1 MWPGLVA
8 LFSRLRFVRARRRLD
23 EEARRE
29 FDAHVELLAERYMRS
44 GLSPED
50 AHIAA
55 RRQFGNPT
63 VIREEL
69 YVMNGI
75 GWVDSLA
82 QDVRYAWRRL
92 RQSAGFSAVVVAT
105 LALGIGGTTAV
116 FSVVQAV
123 LLAPLPYDEPGRLVR
138 FYQQEPG
145 NPATRGYL
153 AGTHFTWLR
162 DHASSFEDVAALAN
176 YSETGLD
183 LVTGGHAQ
191 RLRVL
196 RVTSG
201 YFRTLRSS
209 PLRGREFD
217 RDDEV
222 GTRLVVLSDAL
233 WRTRFGGD
241 ASVIG
246 TTIQLSAE
254 QYEVAGIA
262 PQGCEDPIEGEVDAW
277 VPYTLAKDTYEENNS
292 LSAIGRLRNGVS
304 LEQARAELATLSLPL
319 KERWPAAR
327 LSAIDAFPLQEDL
340 VASSRGP
347 LYLLFVAVGLV
358 LLLVCVNVANLVL
371 ARATGRVHEFAI
383 QSALG
388 SSRGRLVR
396 QLFVE
401 SLLLAGIGGLLG
413 LALAGDGVKVLK
425 RLGGDAFP
433 RLDEVGFDPMVL
445 GFALLITVG
454 TAAVFGIAPAL
465 RFARISPSLA
475 LGQQSRSATGTRA
488 QGRLRSGLAAAQ
500 LALALTLLVGAG
512 VLLASFWRLQRVPL
526 GFRIERVLTFDV
538 NLPRARYDAGRR
550 ADFQEELARA
560 IEAIPGVTAAGGI
573 SRLPATGSFHPWNT
587 SIITGPLAGTS
598 VRRSA
603 GVNIQQRTIS
613 GNVFAALEIPVLAG
627 RTFDARDGVSA
638 PLHAVVSGN
647 FARHAFPGLPFEAVV
662 GQRIAAAG
670 RRLEIIGVVG
680 DVALDVY
687 GAPTSAVYHAHRQF
701 AADRNWALTQVVATE
716 LPADRVL
723 AAVRARVASLD
734 PELVVHRPAPMTQ
747 VADRGTG
754 REQFALFLMGAFATM
769 SLLLAAL
776 GLYGVLAYAVRQRTR
791 EMGIRMALGST
802 AAQVRRLVLR
812 QAAAVLGIGL
822 AVGIAGAAVLGRW
835 LTSLA
840 FEISPWDPRI
850 FLVTASLLTITALV
864 ATWLPAR
871 RASRMEPRIAMQQGE
886 CP

>member
-8 LFSRLRFVRARRRLD
+8 LFSRLGFVRARRRLD
-23 EEARRE
+23 EEARLE
-29 FDAHVELLAERYMRS
+29 FDAHVELLAERYIRS
-44 GLSPED
+44 GLSPDD

-55 RRQFGNPT
+55 RRQFGNAI

-75 GWVDSLA
+75 GWIDGLA

-123 LLAPLPYDEPGRLVR
+123 VLAPLPYDEPGRLVR

-145 NPATRGYL
+145 NPATRHYL

-183 LVTGGHAQ
+183 LVTGGPAQ

-196 RVTSG
+196 RVTSR

-209 PLRGREFD
+209 LRGREFT

-222 GTRLVVLSDAL
+222 GTRLVVLSDSI
-233 WRTRFGGD
+233 WRARFGGD
-241 ASVIG
+241 PSVIG

-254 QYEVAGIA
+254 QYEVAGVA
-262 PQGCEDPIEGEVDAW
+262 PHGCEDPIAGEVDAW
-277 VPYTLAKDTYEENNS
+277 VPYHLAKDTYEENNS
-292 LSAIGRLRNGVS
+292 LSAVGRLRNGVS

-319 KERWPAAR
+319 KERWPAVR

-388 SSRGRLVR
+388 SSRARLVR

-454 TAAVFGIAPAL
+454 TAVVSGIAPAL
-465 RFARISPSLA
+465 RFARISPNLA
-475 LGQQSRSATGTRA
+475 LRQQSRSASGTRA

-550 ADFQEELARA
+550 VAFQEELARA

-573 SRLPATGSFHPWNT
+573 SRLPATGSFHAWTT
-587 SIITGPLAGTS
+587 SIITGPLAGTA
-598 VRRSA
+598 VRRST

-647 FARHAFPGLPFEAVV
+647 FARQAFPGLPFDAVV

-687 GAPTSAVYHAHRQF
+687 GAPTLVVYHAHRQF
-701 AADRNWALTQVVATE
+701 AADRTWALTQVVATE

-734 PELVVHRPAPMTQ
+734 PELVVHRPAPMVE

-802 AAQVRRLVLR
+802 AAQVRGLVLR

-822 AVGIAGAAVLGRW
+822 ALGIAGAAVLGRW

-850 FLVTASLLTITALV
+850 FLATASVLTITALV

-871 RASRMEPRIAMQQGE
+871 RASRMEPRIAMQHGE